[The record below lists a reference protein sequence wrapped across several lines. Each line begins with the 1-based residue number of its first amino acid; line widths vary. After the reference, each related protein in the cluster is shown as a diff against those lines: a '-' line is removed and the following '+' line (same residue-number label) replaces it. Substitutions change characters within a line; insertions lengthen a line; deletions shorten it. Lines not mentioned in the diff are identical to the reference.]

1 MQQRDREPLSTY
13 EQAVWR
19 LAQYEVGQA
28 NTLGQMDL
36 AIQIVADLFWLSEAK
51 VRSDAQKA
59 ARSVAANAFAPRRA
73 RAVVSRELRVL

>member
-1 MQQRDREPLSTY
+1 MDATREPLATY

-36 AIQIVADLFWLSEAK
+36 AIQIVADVFWFSQAK
-51 VRSDAQKA
+51 VRNDMEKA
-59 ARSVAANAFAPRRA
+59 ARSVASKVHAPRRA
-73 RAVVSRELRVL
+73 RAVISRELRVL